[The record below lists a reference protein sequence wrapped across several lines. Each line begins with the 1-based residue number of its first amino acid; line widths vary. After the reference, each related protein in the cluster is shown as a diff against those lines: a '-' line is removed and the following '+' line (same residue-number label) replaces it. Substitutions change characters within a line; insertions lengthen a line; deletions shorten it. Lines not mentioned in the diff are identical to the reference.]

1 MELQRSTVEGP
12 HLGGSEAARE
22 PPAAPGNGRPGAA
35 TTPTPLSTSLKERL
49 KRTRRSFNAPNPA
62 AKRLKATREEGTRVE
77 AAGERGAGE
86 LGEGSDS
93 ATSTTLLQLRDS
105 LERDVREKMEMLRR
119 MKMVKMYRTKND
131 LTELRELVGKWRR
144 CSQAALYELR
154 AALPVDGRKVT
165 LGQLVDRLGLD
176 DSLLHLDRTQDD
188 FSDA

>member
-1 MELQRSTVEGP
+1 ISFLPLKTTIFFFNNYTRY
-12 HLGGSEAARE
+12 SEVVRYKE
-22 PPAAPGNGRPGAA
+22 
-35 TTPTPLSTSLKERL
+35 PLSTSLKERL